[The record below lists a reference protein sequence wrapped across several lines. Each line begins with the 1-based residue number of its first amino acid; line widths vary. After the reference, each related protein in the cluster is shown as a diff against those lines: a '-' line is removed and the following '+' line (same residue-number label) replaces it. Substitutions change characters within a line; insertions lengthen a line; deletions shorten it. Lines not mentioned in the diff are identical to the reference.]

1 MTNDLIVIE
10 LTGMAHGGSAI
21 GRHEGRAIFVPYGI
35 PGEQVRV
42 RIVQD
47 KGRFAIAEVVE
58 VLVSSPDR
66 VQAPCPYFGEGRCG
80 GCQFQSIDY
89 PKQLALKQQTVR
101 DQLARL
107 GGLPDVMVQP
117 TIPSPTPYGY
127 RSHATFHVAPDGHL
141 GFIKTDHRNVLP
153 VDDCLLLSPTLH
165 DSFEAAR
172 DQ

>member
-1 MTNDLIVIE
+1 MPHDLITLE

-42 RIVQD
+42 RITQD

-58 VLVSSPDR
+58 ILTPSPDR
-66 VQAPCPYFGEGRCG
+66 VEPPCPYFGEGRCG

-89 PKQLALKQQTVR
+89 TKQLIFKQQIVR

-107 GGLPDVMVQP
+107 GALPDVMVHP
-117 TIPSPTPYGY
+117 TLPSPLSYGY
-127 RSHATFHVAPDGHL
+127 RSHATFHAASNGQL
-141 GFIKTDHRNVLP
+141 GFI
-153 VDDCLLLSPTLH
+153 
-165 DSFEAAR
+165 
-172 DQ
+172 